1 MTIQDKLNKKG
12 YNLVASYNNGIRS
25 GYFATSKMYNSKT
38 KIYPTQ
44 TEVLN
49 SLK

>member
-12 YNLVASYNNGIRS
+12 YDLVASYNNGVRV
-25 GYFATSKMYNSKT
+25 GYFAVSKMYNSKT
-38 KIYPTQ
+38 KTKKTQ